1 MPNRNHTKKGRLS
14 GTVCKELNNCAAA
27 KMVERAIVGTSED
40 TAFAR
45 VIRMLG
51 FGQVRAIIPSRV
63 GTREVTVRIPHNKFG
78 KRGAT
83 PITTNTIV
91 AIFVG
96 KDFDP
101 MEKCRGEHFDL
112 TAILNDRQA
121 HELVQRRCL
130 PSWMLKSCD
139 EILNGVSRQE
149 IEEEGFEWDVSEMPL
164 SGSSN
169 EESESESESKKERT
183 APSSKVEEDFDIDFI

>member
-1 MPNRNHTKKGRLS
+1 
-14 GTVCKELNNCAAA
+14 
-27 KMVERAIVGTSED
+27 MVERAIVGTSED
-40 TAFAR
+40 TVFAR

-51 FGQVRAIIPSRV
+51 FGQVRAIISTRA
-63 GTREVTVRIPHNKFG
+63 GTRELTVRIPHNKFG

-83 PITTNTIV
+83 PITTNTIIT
-91 AIFVG
+91 IFVG

-121 HELVQRRCL
+121 HELVQRRCI
-130 PSWMLKSCD
+130 PSWMLKNCD

-149 IEEEGFEWDVSEMPL
+149 VEEEGFEWDVSEMPL
-164 SGSSN
+164 SENSD
-169 EESESESESKKERT
+169 EESKK
-183 APSSKVEEDFDIDFI
+183 PSLTSKKDEDIDIDFI